1 MSTPKIFLLSPAYA
15 GGKRAELILRDG
27 ASFPLAKRIRS
38 PEGAALGDVYAFL
51 SGLYFRGKMAYV
63 RAFARPLPDGLPG
76 AFVITPTRGLMPVD
90 APLDLALLREFA
102 DGEIAADNPGY
113 RGPLEMHSRVLR
125 EHVGEECDIVLLG
138 SIATGKYVD
147 VLAGAFG
154 DRLLFPSAFVGRG
167 DMSRGGLMLR
177 AAVSGE
183 EVEYVPVAGAR
194 RRGARPPTLEP
205 RRWKT
210 REEGEGEGEEKKGES
225 GEKEEPGRSG
235 QSGE

>member
-1 MSTPKIFLLSPAYA
+1 MHDRPYMSTPKIFLLSPAYA
-15 GGKRAELILRDG
+15 GGKRAELILREG
-27 ASFPLAKRIRS
+27 ASFPLAKRIRA
-38 PEGAALGDVYAFL
+38 PGGAALGDVYAFL

-76 AFVITPTRGLMPVD
+76 AFVITPTRGLMPVE
-90 APLDLALLREFA
+90 APIDLALLREFA

-113 RGPLEMHSRVLR
+113 RGPLEMHARVLR

-147 VLAGAFG
+147 VLTGTFG

-177 AAVSGE
+177 AAESGE
-183 EVEYVPVAGAR
+183 ELEYVPVAGAR
-194 RRGARPPTLEP
+194 RRGSRPPKLEP
-205 RRWKT
+205 RRWKG
-210 REEGEGEGEEKKGES
+210 REKAEDGDPEGE
-225 GEKEEPGRSG
+225 R
-235 QSGE
+235 